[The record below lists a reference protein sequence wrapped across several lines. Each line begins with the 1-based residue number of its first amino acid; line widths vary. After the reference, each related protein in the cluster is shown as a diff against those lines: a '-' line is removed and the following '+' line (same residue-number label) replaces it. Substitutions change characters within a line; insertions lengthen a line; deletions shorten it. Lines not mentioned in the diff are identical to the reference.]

1 MSANALNKQS
11 KTGERYDLQAHL
23 VALAAQYPGYT
34 GTQLS
39 WLAAGGEVD
48 AQGFCVPAAAF
59 RQSLAFFNAKR
70 RVSEIARDPD
80 AADGRRPNAKLQYG
94 KARLNPY
101 DFGGNGVYPLGWGVN
116 GVPVKQLATT
126 NPAEVRSTPPR
137 SSTGMPAEL
146 QAMVDGF

>member
-1 MSANALNKQS
+1 MSAKALNKQS
-11 KTGERYDLQAHL
+11 QTGERYDLQSEL
-23 VALAAQYPGYT
+23 VTLAGQYPGYT

-70 RVSEIARDPD
+70 RVSEIARDP
-80 AADGRRPNAKLQYG
+80 AAQDGRRPNAKLQYG
-94 KARLNPY
+94 KAARNPY
-101 DFGGNGVYPLGWGVN
+101 DFGGFGVYPVGWAAD
-116 GVPVKQLATT
+116 GVPVRQVAISS
-126 NPAEVRSTPPR
+126 PSPR
-137 SSTGMPAEL
+137 LSAGMPADL